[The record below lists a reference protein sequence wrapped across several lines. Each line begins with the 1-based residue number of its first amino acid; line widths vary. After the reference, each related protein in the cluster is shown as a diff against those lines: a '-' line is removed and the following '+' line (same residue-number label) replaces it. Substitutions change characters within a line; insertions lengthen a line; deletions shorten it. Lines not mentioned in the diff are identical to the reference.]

1 MTRRGGTGA
10 SWESWIDRQIREAE
24 ERGEFDDLPGAG
36 KPIPGLDRPYD
47 ELWWVKK
54 LIARENLS
62 VTPPTMQVR
71 LEREQALE
79 RIGEA
84 RSEDE
89 VRRIVEVV
97 NARIREVNA
106 RGVSGPPSDLV
117 PIDLGDAIRRW
128 REAQG

>member
-36 KPIPGLDRPYD
+36 EPIPGLDRPYD
-47 ELWWVKK
+47 ALWWVKK

-71 LEREQALE
+71 LERERALE

-97 NARIREVNA
+97 NARVREVNA
-106 RGVSGPPSDLV
+106 RAVSGPPSDLV

>member
-1 MTRRGGTGA
+1 VTRRGGTGA

-36 KPIPGLDRPYD
+36 RPLPDLERPYD

-54 LIARENLS
+54 LMQRENLS

-71 LEREQALE
+71 LERERALE

-89 VRRIVEVV
+89 VRRIVSLV
-97 NARIREVNA
+97 NDRIREVNA
-106 RGVSGPPSDLV
+106 KAASGPPSNLM
-117 PIDLGDAIRRW
+117 PIDVDEALRRW
-128 REAQG
+128 REAAG

>member
-24 ERGEFDDLPGAG
+24 ERGEFDDLAG
-36 KPIPGLDRPYD
+36 TGEPIPDLDRPYD

-71 LEREQALE
+71 LERERALE

-89 VRRIVEVV
+89 VRRIVGTV

-106 RGVSGPPSDLV
+106 RGVSGPPSNLV
-117 PIDLGDAIRRW
+117 PIDPDDAIRRW
-128 REAQG
+128 RDARS